1 MLAGLGDL
9 LRATLD
15 RAMAPELTVAEELR
29 LLERYLDIERVRF
42 GDRLTVDIDVA
53 PDAGD
58 ALVPAL
64 VLQPLVENAV
74 RHGVARRTGR
84 AAIRIGVR
92 RQGGELQLEVCDRG
106 EGLVRH
112 GGRPAR
118 EGVGLS
124 NTRSRLEQL
133 YGPAAALWLN
143 DAPGGGACVG
153 VTLPFHVQPERVH
166 VAAAGA

>member
-1 MLAGLGDL
+1 MLERLSDL
-9 LRATLD
+9 LRLTLDRIAVQQVSLREELEFVEKYLEIEQTRFGSRLRLRMSVDPATLD
-15 RAMAPELTVAEELR
+15 ASVPN
-29 LLERYLDIERVRF
+29 LL
-42 GDRLTVDIDVA
+42 
-53 PDAGD
+53 
-58 ALVPAL
+58 
-64 VLQPLVENAV
+64 LQPLVENAV